1 MRFIKFDLFKK
12 SNGMDID
19 DFDKLIL
26 KELEKD
32 GRKPYSE
39 IAKKLNISNTMVHQR
54 VNRMKEGGLIKKMA
68 LELDERKMGYEWSAF
83 TGIVLKEDCNS
94 ESIIEAL
101 KIIPEVVECY
111 YITGKY
117 TLYIRIVAKNSEHM
131 RKVLYEKIDH
141 ISGVLKT
148 ESLIDFGRAF
158 KRNVPIE

>member
-1 MRFIKFDLFKK
+1 
-12 SNGMDID
+12 MDID
-19 DFDKLIL
+19 NFDKLIL

-39 IAKKLNISNTMVHQR
+39 IAKKLDISNTMVHQR

-83 TGIVLKEDCNS
+83 TGIILKEDSNS
-94 ESIIEAL
+94 ENIIEAL
-101 KIIPEVVECY
+101 KGIPEVVECY
-111 YITGKY
+111 YITGQY
-117 TLYIRIVAKNSEHM
+117 TLYIRIVAKNNEHM
-131 RKVLYEKIDH
+131 RRVLYEKIDH

>member
-1 MRFIKFDLFKK
+1 MLE
-12 SNGMDID
+12 ID

-26 KELEKD
+26 VELEKD

-39 IAKKLNISNTMVHQR
+39 IAKKLGISNTMVHQR
-54 VNRMKEGGLIKKMA
+54 VGRLKTLGIIKKLA

-83 TGIVLKEDCNS
+83 TGIILKEDSDS
-94 ESIIEAL
+94 EKIIEKL
-101 KIIPEVVECY
+101 KEIPEVVECY
-111 YITGKY
+111 YITGQY

-131 RKVLYEKIDH
+131 RKVLYEKIDL
-141 ISGVLKT
+141 IPGVLKT

>member
-1 MRFIKFDLFKK
+1 MDLDEY
-12 SNGMDID
+12 DI
-19 DFDKLIL
+19 LIL

-39 IAKKLNISNTMVHQR
+39 ISKKLEISNTMVNQR
-54 VNRMKEGGLIKKMA
+54 VNRMKEAGLIKKMA

-83 TGIVLKEDCNS
+83 TGIILKEDSNS
-94 ESIIEAL
+94 EHIIELL
-101 KIIPEVVECY
+101 KEIPEVVECY
-111 YITGKY
+111 YITGQY

-131 RKVLYEKIDH
+131 RRILYEKIDH
-141 ISGVLKT
+141 IPGVLKT

>member
-1 MRFIKFDLFKK
+1 MELDEYDIK
-12 SNGMDID
+12 
-19 DFDKLIL
+19 IL

-39 IAKKLNISNTMVHQR
+39 ISKKLEISNTMVNQR
-54 VNRMKEGGLIKKMA
+54 VNRMKEAGLIKKMA

-83 TGIVLKEDCNS
+83 TGIILKEDSNS
-94 ESIIEAL
+94 EQIIELL
-101 KIIPEVVECY
+101 KEIPEVVECY
-111 YITGKY
+111 YITGQY

-131 RKVLYEKIDH
+131 RRILYEKIDH